1 MQLETLLKAINMAD
15 MEGVKTLSVDIQDLI
30 LLRDTIKILQLDK
43 QDLKRE
49 ACILDAKLSLRA
61 LETPIKLNCY
71 A

>member
-30 LLRDTIKILQLDK
+30 RLRDTIKILQLDK

-49 ACILDAKLSLRA
+49 VSILDAKLSLKA

>member
-15 MEGVKTLSVDIQDLI
+15 MEGVKTLSVDIQNLI
-30 LLRDTIKILQLDK
+30 RLRDTIKILQLDK

-49 ACILDAKLSLRA
+49 VSILDAKLSLKA